1 MIEILLLGR
10 LEDRY
15 LPPWWCNNR
24 NQALLVSRRSRKWYW
39 SPFEIAWDWVSSPNL
54 NDYRAYWSRLI
65 GCRSNPDRKEKSDEI
80 GSKNF
85 EKFWKFLFSPPPL
98 YLSFHEVWGRG
109 RRVLRNCDDWVR
121 RCVRLTV
128 KSTLFP
134 LYSSIANV
142 PTTRDWSESWWHARD
157 MQRYLFCISIL
168 FMPFH
173 GHFVSQALLLFDL

>member
-1 MIEILLLGR
+1 MLESVWDRVRLGFLSESKRLPCILITSNWLSIE
-10 LEDRY
+10 
-15 LPPWWCNNR
+15 PWSKGKRW
-24 NQALLVSRRSRKWYW
+24 K
-39 SPFEIAWDWVSSPNL
+39 
-54 NDYRAYWSRLI
+54 
-65 GCRSNPDRKEKSDEI
+65 I

-142 PTTRDWSESWWHARD
+142 PTTRDWSESWWHARH